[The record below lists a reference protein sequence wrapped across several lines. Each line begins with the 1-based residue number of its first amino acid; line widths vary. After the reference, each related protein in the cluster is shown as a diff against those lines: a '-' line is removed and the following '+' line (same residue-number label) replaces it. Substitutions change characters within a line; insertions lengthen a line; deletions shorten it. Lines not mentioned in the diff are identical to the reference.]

1 MTNHRAGELTLEQR
15 SLAKLNSAK
24 KIALAK
30 FAIEWAG
37 KDYFEEEKIS
47 FVKKFIKK
55 NRCFSY
61 NYYFDDEVNHFEAK
75 VLTEEEYQSL
85 SCGLGHNLHFNDY
98 IDNFYII
105 VEKNAEY
112 AEYKNRKF
120 WRMIHSMK

>member
-1 MTNHRAGELTLEQR
+1 MKQHNAGELTLEQR
-15 SLAKLNSAK
+15 SLAKLNRLKEKAKLNSAK

-30 FAIEWAG
+30 YAIEWAG

-61 NYYFDDEVNHFEAK
+61 NYYFDDEVNYFEAK
-75 VLTEEEYQSL
+75 VLTEEEYQNL
-85 SCGLGHNLHFNDY
+85 SCGLEYNLHFNDY

-105 VEKNAEY
+105 LV
-112 AEYKNRKF
+112 
-120 WRMIHSMK
+120 